1 MIKLNGPF
9 KSKTNRISPLA
20 CLDERI
26 LVISVFE
33 KSMSENVGARLAFS
47 KSTNIRLGFDNL
59 DIYKESPLEIQT
71 QNECVFESRKFLQE

>member
-1 MIKLNGPF
+1 MGLF
-9 KSKTNRISPLA
+9 KSKTKRISPLA

-59 DIYKESPLEIQT
+59 DIL
-71 QNECVFESRKFLQE
+71 